1 VCVFGGT
8 LFVDNCIGACF
19 VFVVGGCWITAFV
32 LSCIGASDDGDTMLR
47 EVDAVVAEVRVLLLL
62 LRLLLL
68 PLFLLLLSFLD

>member
-1 VCVFGGT
+1 MAVVVTDFLFDGSSAVLCVFGGT

-19 VFVVGGCWITAFV
+19 VFVVGG
-32 LSCIGASDDGDTMLR
+32 ASDNGDTMLR

-68 PLFLLLLSFLD
+68 PLFLL